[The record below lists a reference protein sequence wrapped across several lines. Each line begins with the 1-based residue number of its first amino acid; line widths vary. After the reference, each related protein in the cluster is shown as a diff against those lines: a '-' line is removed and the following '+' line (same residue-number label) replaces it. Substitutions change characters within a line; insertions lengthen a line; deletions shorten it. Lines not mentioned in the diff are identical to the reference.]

1 MFLSAK
7 DSSHGLSEAAP
18 TGHWTRQL
26 PLGLVVSGIKID
38 QTVILLSRYSRSS
51 MILSNSDL
59 AMNKTSKNP
68 SLRCLNSSEG
78 DRKQIGRSI
87 KASKEIGSFRY
98 GCVL

>member
-7 DSSHGLSEAAP
+7 DSSRGLSEAAP
-18 TGHWTRQL
+18 AGHWTRQR
-26 PLGLVVSGIKID
+26 PLVVSGIKIG
-38 QTVILLSRYSRSS
+38 QTVILLSRYSRPS
-51 MILSNSDL
+51 MILNNRDL

-78 DRKQIGRSI
+78 DRKQIGKSI